1 MRQQLRRHWP
11 LTALM
16 GLLALALLWGML
28 APLGGASHQLLLEFP
43 KPGMGGGLRVP
54 DEIRLTRGVR
64 DVLLLRN
71 HGSVPVVFGPL
82 KVGPGRDV
90 RLPFGEEGV
99 YTYACPA
106 VTGRLVRVRV
116 MAAPD
121 PGWGRLR
128 WRLANLQQSL
138 RYLPLRSPGA

>member
-1 MRQQLRRHWP
+1 MRQVLHRHWP
-11 LTALM
+11 LTALAS
-16 GLLALALLWGML
+16 LLGLALLWGML

-43 KPGMGGGLRVP
+43 APGMGGGLRVAG
-54 DEIRLTRGVR
+54 EIRLTRGVR

-99 YTYACPA
+99 YVYACPA
-106 VTGRLVRVRV
+106 VAGRLVTVRV

-138 RYLPLRSPGA
+138 RYLPVKSPGT

>member
-1 MRQQLRRHWP
+1 MH
-11 LTALM
+11 
-16 GLLALALLWGML
+16 GGLALAG
-28 APLGGASHQLLLEFP
+28 E
-43 KPGMGGGLRVP
+43 V
-54 DEIRLTRGVR
+54 RLTRGVR

-71 HGSVPVVFGPL
+71 QGSLPVVFGPL
-82 KVGPGRDV
+82 KIGPGREL

-99 YTYACPA
+99 YVYACPA
-106 VTGRLVRVRV
+106 VAGRLVRVRV

-138 RYLPLRSPGA
+138 RYLPLVSPGA